1 MNRISPISKFAA
13 SVTLVSV
20 VVVVVGNVVL
30 NVVDFV
36 EGEVAMVVGV
46 VDDCNLSFF
55 LPKKKAIVD
64 FFVVVVVDVVVVLVV
79 VDVVVVVA
87 VVGNF
92 KSLKNKQLNYQY
104 FH

>member
-1 MNRISPISKFAA
+1 
-13 SVTLVSV
+13 
-20 VVVVVGNVVL
+20 
-30 NVVDFV
+30 
-36 EGEVAMVVGV
+36 MVVGV

-55 LPKKKAIVD
+55 FPKKKAIVD

-92 KSLKNKQLNYQY
+92 KSLVFAVVDGVVLEEDVEVGISRVVARSSVRLPS
-104 FH
+104 